1 MKESHDEPKIRISLV
16 CAFKFQQGTEGT
28 RRSASVPS
36 DQLLNSASC

>member
-28 RRSASVPS
+28 RSAPVPS